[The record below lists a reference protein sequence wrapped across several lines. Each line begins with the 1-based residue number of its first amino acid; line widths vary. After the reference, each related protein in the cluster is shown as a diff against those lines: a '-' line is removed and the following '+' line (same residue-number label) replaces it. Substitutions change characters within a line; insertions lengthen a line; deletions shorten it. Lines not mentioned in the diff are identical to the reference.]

1 MDLNE
6 YQNLAQRTSGFGH
19 DRIKNG
25 CMGLIGESGEI
36 VDIMKKYMF
45 QSKPDTPLPVDKLI
59 DEMGDV
65 MWYIAEI
72 ITGMGCTLE
81 VVHDCPGKKQF
92 KPGIEL
98 FELAANMSV
107 NAACVYLR
115 FYVINEDIKS
125 KISILFYL
133 GDIYNILCEMCNRFG
148 VTPRYI
154 MSRNIEK
161 LRKRYPDGFDPER
174 SMNRPEYREEQQ
186 TESSPGFLFTERNQT
201 I

>member
-6 YQNLAQRTSGFGH
+6 YQNLAQRTSGSGH

-65 MWYIAEI
+65 MWYIAETV
-72 ITGMGCTLE
+72 TGLAMTLAQCLYISE
-81 VVHDCPGKKQF
+81 KIPFSDSFP
-92 KPGIEL
+92 L
-98 FELAANMSV
+98 DELAVGISV
-107 NAACVYLR
+107 HATSAYCWFLVHENHENGIQTIRYL
-115 FYVINEDIKS
+115 YEM
-125 KISILFYL
+125 
-133 GDIYNILCEMCNRFG
+133 LCEMCKRLNTTIDH
-148 VTPRYI
+148 V
-154 MSRNIEK
+154 MERNIEK